1 MYIAIF
7 ELLIFLFGKILG
19 GDPPAPPPP
28 MFLRPCGSLSCIF

>member
-19 GDPPAPPPP
+19 GDPPATPPHVPTA
-28 MFLRPCGSLSCIF
+28 MW